1 MTVGSRTCPKC
12 GFSQPDDNA
21 ECAQCGVVF
30 ERYHQ
35 QRDALLKRTS
45 ARTGDPPRAIKRVRP
60 LTILMLL
67 IFFAV
72 AWLLIR
78 DMEAF
83 NAPPAAWSGDEGVSA
98 GGTIKVAKR
107 GRVEAAASDDDA
119 EPWEGELA
127 FGVRVY
133 PEALPT
139 ADAAEGGEATWSLQ
153 YQSADALD
161 DVMTFYREQF
171 GNSRL
176 FREPLE
182 VPEAHANAAMLAG
195 VTRRYA
201 RWFAT
206 TTDENGQA
214 MNVDVVVE
222 SPYLQADGTF
232 HPDATIV
239 TITRQ
244 N

>member
-1 MTVGSRTCPKC
+1 
-12 GFSQPDDNA
+12 
-21 ECAQCGVVF
+21 VF

-35 QRDALLKRTS
+35 QRDALLRRTS
-45 ARTGDPPRAIKRVRP
+45 ARTGEPPRAIKRVRP
-60 LTILMLL
+60 LTILLLL
-67 IFFAV
+67 IFFGV
-72 AWLLIR
+72 AWLMIR

-83 NAPPAAWSGDEGVSA
+83 RAPPAAWSGDEGVSG
-98 GGTIKVAKR
+98 GGTINVAKR
-107 GRVEAAASDDDA
+107 GRVEATLSDDDT
-119 EPWEGELA
+119 ETWEGELA

-133 PEALPT
+133 PEAALT
-139 ADAAEGGEATWSLQ
+139 TDAAEGGDASWSAQ
-153 YQSADALD
+153 YQSADPLD
-161 DVMTFYREQF
+161 DVLAFYREQF

-182 VPEAHANAAMLAG
+182 IPEALPNAAALAG

-206 TTDENGQA
+206 TTDENEQA
-214 MNVDVVVE
+214 LNVDIVVE

-232 HPDATIV
+232 HPDATII
-239 TITRQ
+239 TISRQ